1 MPNLKGSKTEANLK
15 AAYAGESQARGKY
28 VYFAAKAREE
38 GYTQVAQTFEE
49 FAVNE
54 QEHAKLWCKLL
65 GGIGNTAENLKAAID
80 GEHAETT
87 EMYPAFAKTAEEE
100 GFADIATQ
108 FRQVA
113 GIEKGHEAKFN
124 KLASNLQKGGASGG
138 AGVWKCT
145 NCGHIV
151 EAKNSPSTCPV
162 CGNSDIAW
170 SGFKAFAY
178 VQD

>member
-1 MPNLKGSKTEANLK
+1 MANLKGSKTEANLK

-28 VYFAAKAREE
+28 VYFAAAARAE

-65 GGIGNTAENLKAAID
+65 GGIGSTAENLKAAID

-100 GFADIATQ
+100 GFADIAKQ
-108 FRQVA
+108 FKQVA
-113 GIEKGHEAKFN
+113 GIEKCHEAKFN
-124 KLASNLQKGGASGG
+124 KLAGNLQKTAAGGAV
-138 AGVWKCT
+138 AWKCT
-145 NCGHIV
+145 NCGNIV
-151 EAKNSPSTCPV
+151 EAKNGPSACPV
-162 CGNSDIAW
+162 CGNADIAW
-170 SGFKAFAY
+170 SGFKAFTPI
-178 VQD
+178 QD